1 MARGRLIVAGVIL
14 SIVAVVS
21 ARSSSAAPEMPP
33 GVRPEMWRSL
43 SPEVGIVLRSD
54 RVPGHQ
60 GPVFGT
66 LMVREGNRWRTV
78 ELMPGA
84 PGAVPAQ

>member
-1 MARGRLIVAGVIL
+1 MARGKIVMIGLVLLILVVAGVRTL
-14 SIVAVVS
+14 
-21 ARSSSAAPEMPP
+21 SAAPDIPP

-43 SPEVGIVLRSD
+43 SADVGIAIQSD
-54 RVPGHQ
+54 RTPGYQ

-66 LMVREGNRWRTV
+66 LMVREGNRWRAV
-78 ELMPGA
+78 ELVPGA

>member
-1 MARGRLIVAGVIL
+1 MTRGKLAVAGLIL
-14 SIVAVVS
+14 LIGAIVS
-21 ARSSSAAPEMPP
+21 AQSSSAAPDVPP

-43 SPEVGIVLRSD
+43 SSDVGIILRSD
-54 RVPGHQ
+54 RMPGHQ
-60 GPVFGT
+60 GPIFGT
-66 LMVREGNRWRTV
+66 LVVREGNRWRTV